1 MPSPTPAPARDARPL
16 TRRDAVRIG
25 VLTSG
30 SALLV
35 ACTRASGGDTEPTA
49 PGGPEDPDRGLRAE
63 IGTQEGALIALYAA
77 AVAKLSGREAKAVA
91 ALGARHDAYRQA
103 IDPDGLATASPTGS
117 PSPSTTRPSASPSP
131 SVSLPSSSAGIVAAL
146 RKAER
151 GAASARLAQSL
162 RAVDG
167 ELARVIVLAGTGAA
181 GAAEVLAGGVG

>member
-1 MPSPTPAPARDARPL
+1 MPAPTSL
-16 TRRDAVRIG
+16 TRRDAVRLG
-25 VLTSG
+25 LLTSG

-49 PGGPEDPDRGLRAE
+49 PGGPDDPDRALRAE
-63 IGTQEGALIALYAA
+63 IGAQESALIALYAA
-77 AVAKLSGREAKAVA
+77 AVAKLSGGEAKAVA

-103 IDPDGLATASPTGS
+103 IDPDGLATAAPTGS
-117 PSPSTTRPSASPSP
+117 PSPSPSRPSPSP
-131 SVSLPSSSAGIVAAL
+131 STSLPSSSTGIVAAL

-167 ELARVIVLAGTGAA
+167 ELARVVVLAGTGAA
-181 GAAEVLAGGVG
+181 GAAEVLSGGVG

>member
-1 MPSPTPAPARDARPL
+1 MPVPTPL
-16 TRRDAVRIG
+16 TRRDVVRIG
-25 VLTSG
+25 LATSAT
-30 SALLV
+30 ALLV

-49 PGGPEDPDRGLRAE
+49 PGGPEDPDRALRAE
-63 IGTQEGALIALYAA
+63 IGRQEGELIALYAA
-77 AVAKLSGREAKAVA
+77 AVAALSGRESKAVA

-103 IDPDGLATASPTGS
+103 IDPDGLATAAPTGS
-117 PSPSTTRPSASPSP
+117 PSPSTTRPSPSP

-167 ELARVIVLAGTGAA
+167 ELARVVVLAGTGAA
-181 GAAEVLAGGVG
+181 GAAEVLAGGIG